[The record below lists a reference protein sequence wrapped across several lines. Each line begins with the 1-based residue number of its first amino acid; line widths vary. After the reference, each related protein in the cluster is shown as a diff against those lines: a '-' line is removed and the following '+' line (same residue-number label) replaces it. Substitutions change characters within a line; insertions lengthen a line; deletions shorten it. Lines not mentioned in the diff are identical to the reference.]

1 MHLFEKTVN
10 KLREDWD
17 SNEPHW
23 MKCLK
28 SLKKETLE
36 KWKSWREKVK
46 MRTSTGYAQQY
57 KSPSSPTIKNK
68 YISFQCKSWKD
79 YFNSKEWTPL
89 SKGHC
94 PKWYKKVPLNFRWE
108 LCKKEETRV
117 SKFANHNWE
126 K

>member
-46 MRTSTGYAQQY
+46 MTGYAQQY

-79 YFNSKEWTPL
+79 YFNSKEWIPL
-89 SKGHC
+89 SKKYC
-94 PKWYKKVPLNFRWE
+94 PKWYKNVPLNFRWE
-108 LCKKEETRV
+108 LCKKEESRV